1 MDFSGLSSV
10 AGNITSPFAL
20 FGIVVLAVVGIAK
33 PVLSSA
39 ALNNR
44 ARERLVNRIILAATV
59 LALGAIVAGLFVA
72 PLQRDSRAAAVGQ
85 TPAAADTTLS
95 VGGDNHGQVVHR
107 EGGDVQIVA
116 GPNAEQLRALAE
128 RAAEQAVA
136 SLREI
141 NAQNVAPEQREQ
153 AFTRQVTT
161 LGELLALLG
170 DRDDVAARAAR
181 QHIEVG
187 DFDAAQR
194 LLRAALA
201 DQRDGGDAAIAAAN
215 ASALGLMAEMQLDY
229 ERAADYYRQAIQFA
243 PEDGDYANHL
253 GLLELERGHAVE
265 VFGYFRR
272 A

>member
-39 ALNNR
+39 GLNNR
-44 ARERLVNRIILAATV
+44 ARERLLNRIILAATV
-59 LALGAIVAGLFVA
+59 LALGAIVAGLFVT
-72 PLQRDSRAAAVGQ
+72 PLQRDSRAAAAGPA
-85 TPAAADTTLS
+85 PAAAATTLS
-95 VGGDNHGQVVHR
+95 VGGDNHGQVVNS

-116 GPNAEQLRALAE
+116 GPSAEQLRALAE

-141 NAQNVAPEQREQ
+141 NAQNVPPEQREQ

-181 QHIEVG
+181 QHLEAG

-229 ERAADYYRQAIQFA
+229 ERAADYYRQAMQFA
-243 PEDGDYANHL
+243 PEDSDYANHL

-265 VFGYFRR
+265 AFGYFRR